1 MRERRWSMNFVRWN
15 WVFCHLD
22 KEISIHEI
30 KKRKEIIEFLY
41 DYDCAYNNPWCDEDM
56 LMQWCKYR
64 QEVLGVV
71 VNIRIIRRLLVSQ
84 KLPNDVMKMI
94 MGCL

>member
-1 MRERRWSMNFVRWN
+1 MRERTWSMNFMRWN

-22 KEISIHEI
+22 KEIDVYEI

-64 QEVLGVV
+64 QEVLAAVANVMVV
-71 VNIRIIRRLLVSQ
+71 RRLLASN
-84 KLPNDVMKMI
+84 KIPNDVIKMI
-94 MGCL
+94 IWCL